1 MQTMKVDKASN
12 KKKWLGFNVEW
23 MNAMN
28 IFSMQRLEQ
37 LYDMSSATFLNNF
50 RKKFKKGEATQYS
63 FYVATRAK
71 TNLKS
76 ELIL

>member
-1 MQTMKVDKASN
+1 
-12 KKKWLGFNVEW
+12 

-63 FYVATRAK
+63 FYVVTRAK